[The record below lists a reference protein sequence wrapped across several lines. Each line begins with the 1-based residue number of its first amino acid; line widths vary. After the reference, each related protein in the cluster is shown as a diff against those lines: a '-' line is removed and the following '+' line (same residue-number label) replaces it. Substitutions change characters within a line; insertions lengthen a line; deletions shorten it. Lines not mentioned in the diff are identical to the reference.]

1 MNAQEAARMVNS
13 GMEKLSL
20 AQLVEVHAV
29 LKGDENS
36 AGLFRLVS
44 GYARGQLSVYARST
58 EDFQSQMTLEDAGA
72 LRELA
77 EEVGFDKDDNLTKD
91 GQKALEIAAR
101 VSKRAKDKKV
111 EEAVAAAKKQP
122 DKEENR
128 LESISLTPEQIK
140 YLDEKGI
147 VHNGTLESIAWFKDR
162 DEAMKIL
169 ADAGAKPEE
178 TPRAPIAEIEE
189 DNVAENVNENNL
201 GSVDISKNM
210 QQLEML
216 SASVNPLDE
225 NDKSF
230 ADNRASL
237 NVLDV
242 YDEKGVKHDVKS
254 ELVEQAKLR
263 TEAEMLDA
271 KKVTK
276 EEYVERL
283 KLNIDSAVY
292 SVVTGNA
299 VDFSR
304 YNGNREH
311 LQQVLKNKIDVLAK
325 AEGGSKPSKA
335 HVRLESVLGFM
346 AVESA
351 RIDNKIEK
359 IEKAVG
365 SIPVIQ
371 KFKAKIKKFDERCEQ
386 KFGPKTWGYVRG
398 AALVAEKAAPAIGMA
413 FVAGMGGP
421 LGMGVYA
428 AYVVKKH
435 VVPFTNKYMAQPK
448 EQRTGFRKFCKENK
462 KDAVLAG
469 LYAASAGLSAG
480 MAVYGAVSN
489 LSVAA
494 AEAASAGQTLDTAA
508 KASLLTRHV
517 GVAKMSLSGAAMLT
531 RSATSVYEAHKAGD
545 KKERNRRLL
554 IGLGSAVAFASGIWA
569 RDMLG
574 KWLGEG
580 KEDTHTEPNPEN
592 AGAQNGNGDEGAAV
606 QPGNDN
612 QNADN
617 NAPNH
622 ETPDAVVQYDDFYH
636 GPEVEARSK
645 ESVIR
650 LLTNSQV
657 SRSEA
662 TLKAEMMIYRVGHM
676 DESVRTAFPS
686 ASDAQIAHAILLRA
700 ADVRKGDAD
709 ELLRALL
716 GDGSCSKLTME
727 QQVSEIHKGLTGYN
741 YGQRTDLPYGRN
753 LDPNYVGINT
763 RSRFLLDDCASER
776 LVDYYDVKEEPVE
789 TVVPVTREV
798 PKPDEQPVQPV
809 ADKPNENPQQ
819 LPERKETEQPETP
832 QPITKSYK
840 AGMLFEGKDT
850 LAGSRDQ
857 INRLAEL
864 GVARYNDGKFRY
876 VDYDEHYKMLRQLG
890 FEDGRAQEIVKNR
903 IAVEQKELENMNSKA
918 PVFFTRRYKSVY
930 NAYFC
935 RYGIKS
941 HS

>member
-1 MNAQEAARMVNS
+1 MNTQEAARMVNS

-111 EEAVAAAKKQP
+111 EEAVATAKEQP

-169 ADAGAKPEE
+169 ADVGAKPEE

-189 DNVAENVNENNL
+189 DNVVENVNENNL

-299 VDFSR
+299 VDFSH

-351 RIDNKIEK
+351 RIDSKIEK

-365 SIPVIQ
+365 SLPVIQ

-428 AYVVKKH
+428 AYVLKKH
-435 VVPFTNKYMAQPK
+435 VCPFTNKYMAQPK
-448 EQRTGFRKFCKENK
+448 EKRTGFRKFCKENK

-469 LYAASAGLSAG
+469 LYAASAALSAG

-545 KKERNRRLL
+545 KKERKRRLL
-554 IGLGSAVAFASGIWA
+554 IGLGSAVAFAGGILA
-569 RDMLG
+569 RDAIG
-574 KWLGEG
+574 KWFGSEKEEINAEKEEINVKTPKEIVDRDGDGIPDTIDRDGGEG
-580 KEDTHTEPNPEN
+580 WANETKTPKTTVPNAEI
-592 AGAQNGNGDEGAAV
+592 GS
-606 QPGNDN
+606 
-612 QNADN
+612 
-617 NAPNH
+617 
-622 ETPDAVVQYDDFYH
+622 YDDFYH
-636 GPEVEARSK
+636 GAEVEAKSK

-662 TLKAEMMIYRVGHM
+662 ALKAEMMIYRVGHM

-789 TVVPVTREV
+789 TVVPGKREV
-798 PKPDEQPVQPV
+798 LNPDEQPVRAV
-809 ADKPNENPQQ
+809 ADKPNENPKP
-819 LPERKETEQPETP
+819 LPERKETEHTETP

-840 AGMLFEGKDT
+840 VGMLFEGKDT
-850 LAGSRDQ
+850 LAGSHDQ

-876 VDYDEHYKMLRQLG
+876 VNYDEHYKMLRQLG
-890 FEDGRAQEIVKNR
+890 FEDGRAQEIVNNR
-903 IAVEQKELENMNSKA
+903 IAVEQKELENMNSRSK
-918 PVFFTRRYKSVY
+918 
-930 NAYFC
+930 
-935 RYGIKS
+935 
-941 HS
+941 

>member
-111 EEAVAAAKKQP
+111 EEAVAAAKEQP

-216 SASVNPLDE
+216 SASVNPLNE

-299 VDFSR
+299 VDFSH

-351 RIDNKIEK
+351 RIDSKIEK

-545 KKERNRRLL
+545 KKECNRRLL
-554 IGLGSAVAFASGIWA
+554 IGLGSTVAFAGGIWA

-662 TLKAEMMIYRVGHM
+662 ALKAEMMIYRVGHM

-789 TVVPVTREV
+789 TVVPVTREGT
-798 PKPDEQPVQPV
+798 KPDELPVQPV
-809 ADKPNENPQQ
+809 TDARNENPQP
-819 LPERKETEQPETP
+819 LPEQKETEQPETP
-832 QPITKSYK
+832 QPIIKSPK
-840 AGMLFEGKDT
+840 AGKLFEGKDT
-850 LAGSRDQ
+850 LAGGRDQ

-876 VDYDEHYKMLRQLG
+876 VDYDEHYKMLRQHG

-903 IAVEQKELENMNSKA
+903 IAVEQKELENLKTRSK
-918 PVFFTRRYKSVY
+918 
-930 NAYFC
+930 
-935 RYGIKS
+935 
-941 HS
+941 

>member
-44 GYARGQLSVYARST
+44 GYARGKLSVYARST

-101 VSKRAKDKKV
+101 VSKRAR
-111 EEAVAAAKKQP
+111 
-122 DKEENR
+122 DKEVAKIVEAKQKEQSNKKAPEKKP
-128 LESISLTPEQIK
+128 ESIPLTEEQIH
-140 YLDEKGI
+140 YLDKHRI
-147 VHNGTLESIAWFKDR
+147 LHNGTLESISWTKDK

-169 ADAGAKPEE
+169 SEANVAPEVA
-178 TPRAPIAEIEE
+178 PKAPIAEVKDEPKDTPI
-189 DNVAENVNENNL
+189 VVNETDNL
-201 GSVDISKNM
+201 KAVDIAKNM

-216 SASVNPLDE
+216 SSSINPLDE
-225 NDKSF
+225 KDKTF
-230 ADNRASL
+230 ADSRASL
-237 NVLDV
+237 NILDV
-242 YDEKGVKHDVKS
+242 YDEQGNKHDVRS
-254 ELVEQAKLR
+254 ELVEQAKLK
-263 TEAEMLDA
+263 TEAEMMDS

-292 SVVTGNA
+292 SVVIGNA
-299 VDFSR
+299 VDFSH

-351 RIDNKIEK
+351 RIDSKIEK

-365 SIPVIQ
+365 SLPVIQ

-421 LGMGVYA
+421 LGMVVYG
-428 AYVVKKH
+428 AYIFKKH
-435 VVPFTNKYMAQPK
+435 VVPFTNKYMEQPK
-448 EQRTGFRKFCKENK
+448 EERTSFRKFVKQNK
-462 KDAVLAG
+462 KEATLAG
-469 LYAASAGLSAG
+469 LFTASSLLSFGAAGL
-480 MAVYGAVSN
+480 GA
-489 LSVAA
+489 LTHIGDAQTVAQA
-494 AEAASAGQTLDTAA
+494 TM
-508 KASLLTRHV
+508 LTQHTNI
-517 GVAKMSLSGAAMLT
+517 AKMSLSGAAMLT

-554 IGLGSAVAFASGIWA
+554 IGLGSAVAFAGGIWA

-617 NAPNH
+617 NALKH

-662 TLKAEMMIYRVGHM
+662 ALKAEMMIYRVGHM

-789 TVVPVTREV
+789 TVAPVTREGT
-798 PKPDEQPVQPV
+798 KPDELPVQPV
-809 ADKPNENPQQ
+809 ADKPNENPQP
-819 LPERKETEQPETP
+819 LPEQKETEQPETP
-832 QPITKSYK
+832 QPIIKSPK
-840 AGMLFEGKDT
+840 AGKLFEGKDT
-850 LAGSRDQ
+850 VASSHDQ
-857 INRLAEL
+857 VNRLTVL
-864 GVARYNDGKFRY
+864 GVAPYDDGKFRY
-876 VDYDEHYKMLRQLG
+876 VDYDEHYKLLLDIEFTEEQ
-890 FEDGRAQEIVKNR
+890 AQEIVKNR
-903 IAVEQKELENMNSKA
+903 IAVEQKELENLRARSK
-918 PVFFTRRYKSVY
+918 
-930 NAYFC
+930 
-935 RYGIKS
+935 
-941 HS
+941 

>member
-111 EEAVAAAKKQP
+111 EEAVAAAKEQP

-189 DNVAENVNENNL
+189 DNIAENVNENNL

-299 VDFSR
+299 VDFSH

-351 RIDNKIEK
+351 RIDSKIEK

-371 KFKAKIKKFDERCEQ
+371 KFKAKIKKFDEKCEQ

-435 VVPFTNKYMAQPK
+435 VVPFTNKYMALPK

-592 AGAQNGNGDEGAAV
+592 AGVQNGNGDEGAAV

-662 TLKAEMMIYRVGHM
+662 ALKAEMMIYRVGHM

-832 QPITKSYK
+832 QPIIKSPK
-840 AGMLFEGKDT
+840 AGMSFEGKDT
-850 LAGSRDQ
+850 LAGSHDQ

-903 IAVEQKELENMNSKA
+903 IAVEQKELENMNSRSK
-918 PVFFTRRYKSVY
+918 
-930 NAYFC
+930 
-935 RYGIKS
+935 
-941 HS
+941 

>member
-111 EEAVAAAKKQP
+111 EEAVAAAKEQP

-351 RIDNKIEK
+351 RIDSKIEK

-371 KFKAKIKKFDERCEQ
+371 KFKAKIKKFDEKCEQ

-435 VVPFTNKYMAQPK
+435 VVPFTNKYMALPK

-494 AEAASAGQTLDTAA
+494 SEAASAGQTLDTAT

-531 RSATSVYEAHKAGD
+531 RSATSVYEAQKAGD
-545 KKERNRRLL
+545 KKECNRRLL
-554 IGLGSAVAFASGIWA
+554 IGLGSAVAFAGGIWA

-592 AGAQNGNGDEGAAV
+592 AGVQNGNGDEGAAV

-662 TLKAEMMIYRVGHM
+662 ALKAEMMIYRVGHM

-789 TVVPVTREV
+789 TVAPVTREGT
-798 PKPDEQPVQPV
+798 KPDELPVQPV
-809 ADKPNENPQQ
+809 ADKPNENPQP
-819 LPERKETEQPETP
+819 LPEQKETEQPETP
-832 QPITKSYK
+832 QPIIKSPK
-840 AGMLFEGKDT
+840 AGMSFEGKDT
-850 LAGSRDQ
+850 LAGSHDQ

-903 IAVEQKELENMNSKA
+903 IAVEQKELENMNSRSK
-918 PVFFTRRYKSVY
+918 
-930 NAYFC
+930 
-935 RYGIKS
+935 
-941 HS
+941 

>member
-44 GYARGQLSVYARST
+44 GYARGQFSVYARST

-292 SVVTGNA
+292 SVVIGNA
-299 VDFSR
+299 VDFSH

-351 RIDNKIEK
+351 RIDSKIEK

-554 IGLGSAVAFASGIWA
+554 IGLGSAVAFAGGIWA

-612 QNADN
+612 QNVDN

-676 DESVRTAFPS
+676 DESVRTAFPG

-840 AGMLFEGKDT
+840 AGMSFEGKDT
-850 LAGSRDQ
+850 LAGSHDQ

-903 IAVEQKELENMNSKA
+903 IAVEQKELENLKTRSK
-918 PVFFTRRYKSVY
+918 
-930 NAYFC
+930 
-935 RYGIKS
+935 
-941 HS
+941 

>member
-44 GYARGQLSVYARST
+44 GYARGQLSAYARSSA
-58 EDFQSQMTLEDAGA
+58 DFQSQMTLEDAGA

-77 EEVGFDKDDNLTKD
+77 EEVGFDKDDNLTSD

-111 EEAVAAAKKQP
+111 EEVVAAAKEQP
-122 DKEENR
+122 EKKENR

-147 VHNGTLESIAWFKDR
+147 MHNGTQESIAWFKDR

-178 TPRAPIAEIEE
+178 TPRTPIAEIKE
-189 DNVAENVNENNL
+189 DNVAEKVNENNL

-292 SVVTGNA
+292 SVVIGNA

-351 RIDNKIEK
+351 RIDSKIEK

-554 IGLGSAVAFASGIWA
+554 IGLGSAVAFAGGIWA

-662 TLKAEMMIYRVGHM
+662 ALKAEMMIYRVGHM

-789 TVVPVTREV
+789 TVAPVTREGT
-798 PKPDEQPVQPV
+798 KPDELPVQPV
-809 ADKPNENPQQ
+809 EDKPNENPQP

-832 QPITKSYK
+832 QPIIKSPK
-840 AGMLFEGKDT
+840 AGKLFEGKDT
-850 LAGSRDQ
+850 LAGGRDQ

-876 VDYDEHYKMLRQLG
+876 VDYDEHYKMLRQHG

-903 IAVEQKELENMNSKA
+903 IAVEQKELENLKTRSK
-918 PVFFTRRYKSVY
+918 
-930 NAYFC
+930 
-935 RYGIKS
+935 
-941 HS
+941 

>member
-111 EEAVAAAKKQP
+111 EEAVAAAKEQP

-299 VDFSR
+299 VDFSH

-351 RIDNKIEK
+351 RIDSKIEK

-545 KKERNRRLL
+545 KKECNRRLL
-554 IGLGSAVAFASGIWA
+554 IGLGSAVAFAGGIWA

-612 QNADN
+612 QNVDN

-840 AGMLFEGKDT
+840 AGMSFEGKDT

-903 IAVEQKELENMNSKA
+903 IAVEQKELENMNSRSK
-918 PVFFTRRYKSVY
+918 
-930 NAYFC
+930 
-935 RYGIKS
+935 
-941 HS
+941 

>member
-111 EEAVAAAKKQP
+111 EEAVAAAKEQP

-283 KLNIDSAVY
+283 KFNIDSAVY

-299 VDFSR
+299 VDFSH

-351 RIDNKIEK
+351 RIDSKIEK

-545 KKERNRRLL
+545 KKECNRRLL
-554 IGLGSAVAFASGIWA
+554 IGLGSTVAFAGGIWA

-662 TLKAEMMIYRVGHM
+662 ALKAEMMIYRVGHM

-789 TVVPVTREV
+789 TVVPVTREGT
-798 PKPDEQPVQPV
+798 KPDELPVQPV
-809 ADKPNENPQQ
+809 TDARNENPQP
-819 LPERKETEQPETP
+819 LPEQKETEQPETP
-832 QPITKSYK
+832 QPIIKSPK
-840 AGMLFEGKDT
+840 AGKLFEGKDT
-850 LAGSRDQ
+850 LAGGRDQ

-876 VDYDEHYKMLRQLG
+876 VDYDEHYKMLRQHG

-903 IAVEQKELENMNSKA
+903 IAVEQKELENLKTRSK
-918 PVFFTRRYKSVY
+918 
-930 NAYFC
+930 
-935 RYGIKS
+935 
-941 HS
+941 

>member
-1 MNAQEAARMVNS
+1 MNAQDAARMVNS

-20 AQLVEVHAV
+20 AQLVEVHTV

-44 GYARGQLSVYARST
+44 GYARGQLSAYARSSA
-58 EDFQSQMTLEDAGA
+58 DFQSQMTLEDAGA

-77 EEVGFDKDDNLTKD
+77 EEVGFDKDDNLTSD

-111 EEAVAAAKKQP
+111 EEVVAAAKEQP
-122 DKEENR
+122 EKKENR

-147 VHNGTLESIAWFKDR
+147 MHNGTLESIAWFKDR

-178 TPRAPIAEIEE
+178 TPRTPIAEIKE
-189 DNVAENVNENNL
+189 DNVAEKVNENNL

-242 YDEKGVKHDVKS
+242 YDEKGVKYDVKS

-283 KLNIDSAVY
+283 KLNIDTAVY

-299 VDFSR
+299 VDFSS

-311 LQQVLKNKIDVLAK
+311 LQQVLKNKIDVFAN
-325 AEGGSKPSKA
+325 AESGSKPSKA

-351 RIDNKIEK
+351 RIDGKIEK

-365 SIPVIQ
+365 SLPVIQ

-531 RSATSVYEAHKAGD
+531 RSATGIYEAQKAGD
-545 KKERNRRLL
+545 KKECNRRLL
-554 IGLGSAVAFASGIWA
+554 IGLGSAVAFAGGIWA
-569 RDMLG
+569 RDALG
-574 KWLGEG
+574 KWFGAE

-592 AGAQNGNGDEGAAV
+592 TGVQNGNGDEGAAV
-606 QPGNDN
+606 QPGDDN
-612 QNADN
+612 HNADN
-617 NAPNH
+617 DAPNH

-662 TLKAEMMIYRVGHM
+662 ALKAEMMIYRVGHM

-809 ADKPNENPQQ
+809 ADKPNENQQ
-819 LPERKETEQPETP
+819 PLPERKEPEQPETP

-840 AGMLFEGKDT
+840 AGKLFEGKDT
-850 LAGSRDQ
+850 LAGGRDQ

-876 VDYDEHYKMLRQLG
+876 VDYDEHYKMLRQHG

-903 IAVEQKELENMNSKA
+903 IAVEQKELENLKTRSK
-918 PVFFTRRYKSVY
+918 
-930 NAYFC
+930 
-935 RYGIKS
+935 
-941 HS
+941 

>member
-1 MNAQEAARMVNS
+1 MNTQEAARMVNS

-111 EEAVAAAKKQP
+111 EEAVATAKEQP

-169 ADAGAKPEE
+169 ADVGAKPEE

-189 DNVAENVNENNL
+189 DNVVENVNENNL

-292 SVVTGNA
+292 SVITGNA
-299 VDFSR
+299 VDFSH

-351 RIDNKIEK
+351 RIDSKIEK

-365 SIPVIQ
+365 SLPVIQ
-371 KFKAKIKKFDERCEQ
+371 KFKAKIKKFDEKCEQ

-545 KKERNRRLL
+545 KKERKRRLL
-554 IGLGSAVAFASGIWA
+554 IGLGSAVAFAGGILA
-569 RDMLG
+569 RDAIG
-574 KWLGEG
+574 KWFGSEKEEINAEKEEINVKTPKEIVDRDGDGIPDTIDRDGGEG
-580 KEDTHTEPNPEN
+580 WANETKTPKTTVPNAEI
-592 AGAQNGNGDEGAAV
+592 GS
-606 QPGNDN
+606 
-612 QNADN
+612 
-617 NAPNH
+617 
-622 ETPDAVVQYDDFYH
+622 YDDFYH
-636 GPEVEARSK
+636 GAEVEAKSK

-662 TLKAEMMIYRVGHM
+662 ALKAEMMIYRVGHM

-789 TVVPVTREV
+789 TVVPGKREV
-798 PKPDEQPVQPV
+798 LNPDEQPVRAV
-809 ADKPNENPQQ
+809 ADKPNENPKP
-819 LPERKETEQPETP
+819 LPERKETEHTETP

-840 AGMLFEGKDT
+840 VGMLFEGKDT
-850 LAGSRDQ
+850 LAGSHDQ

-876 VDYDEHYKMLRQLG
+876 VNYDEHYKMLRQLG
-890 FEDGRAQEIVKNR
+890 FEDGRAQEIVNNR
-903 IAVEQKELENMNSKA
+903 IAVEQKELENMNSRSK
-918 PVFFTRRYKSVY
+918 
-930 NAYFC
+930 
-935 RYGIKS
+935 
-941 HS
+941 

>member
-111 EEAVAAAKKQP
+111 EEAVAAAKEQP

-299 VDFSR
+299 VDFSH

-351 RIDNKIEK
+351 RIDSKIEK

-545 KKERNRRLL
+545 KKECNRRLL

-662 TLKAEMMIYRVGHM
+662 ALKAEMMIYRVGHM

-789 TVVPVTREV
+789 TVVPVTREGT
-798 PKPDEQPVQPV
+798 KPDELPVQPV
-809 ADKPNENPQQ
+809 TDARNENPQP
-819 LPERKETEQPETP
+819 LPEQKETEQPETP
-832 QPITKSYK
+832 QPIIKSPK
-840 AGMLFEGKDT
+840 AGKLFEGKDT
-850 LAGSRDQ
+850 LAGGRDQ

-876 VDYDEHYKMLRQLG
+876 VDYDEHYKMLRQHG

-903 IAVEQKELENMNSKA
+903 IAVEQKELENLKTRSK
-918 PVFFTRRYKSVY
+918 
-930 NAYFC
+930 
-935 RYGIKS
+935 
-941 HS
+941 

>member
-111 EEAVAAAKKQP
+111 EEAVAAAKEQP

-299 VDFSR
+299 VDFSH

-351 RIDNKIEK
+351 RIDSKIEK

-545 KKERNRRLL
+545 KKECNRRLL
-554 IGLGSAVAFASGIWA
+554 IGLGSAVAFAGGIWA

-612 QNADN
+612 QNVDN

-789 TVVPVTREV
+789 TVAPVTREGT
-798 PKPDEQPVQPV
+798 KPDELPVQPG
-809 ADKPNENPQQ
+809 ADKPNENPQP
-819 LPERKETEQPETP
+819 LPEQKETEQPETP
-832 QPITKSYK
+832 QPIIKSPK
-840 AGMLFEGKDT
+840 AGKLFEGKDT

-903 IAVEQKELENMNSKA
+903 IAVEQKELENMNSRSK
-918 PVFFTRRYKSVY
+918 
-930 NAYFC
+930 
-935 RYGIKS
+935 
-941 HS
+941 

>member
-58 EDFQSQMTLEDAGA
+58 EDFQSQMTQEDAGA

-111 EEAVAAAKKQP
+111 EEAVAAAKEQP

-299 VDFSR
+299 VDFSH

-351 RIDNKIEK
+351 RIDSKIEK

-545 KKERNRRLL
+545 KKECNRRLL
-554 IGLGSAVAFASGIWA
+554 IGLGSAVAFAGGIWA

-612 QNADN
+612 QNVDN

-840 AGMLFEGKDT
+840 AGMSFEGKDT

-903 IAVEQKELENMNSKA
+903 IAVEQKELENMNSRSK
-918 PVFFTRRYKSVY
+918 
-930 NAYFC
+930 
-935 RYGIKS
+935 
-941 HS
+941 

>member
-44 GYARGQLSVYARST
+44 GYARGQLSAYARSSA
-58 EDFQSQMTLEDAGA
+58 DFQSQMTLEDAGA

-77 EEVGFDKDDNLTKD
+77 EEVGFDKDDNLTSD

-111 EEAVAAAKKQP
+111 EEVVAAAKEQP
-122 DKEENR
+122 EKKENR

-147 VHNGTLESIAWFKDR
+147 MHNGTLESIAWFKDR

-178 TPRAPIAEIEE
+178 TPRTPIAEIKE
-189 DNVAENVNENNL
+189 DNVAEKVNENNL

-242 YDEKGVKHDVKS
+242 YDEKGVKYDVKS

-283 KLNIDSAVY
+283 KLNIDTAVY

-299 VDFSR
+299 VDFSS

-311 LQQVLKNKIDVLAK
+311 LQQVLKNKIDVFAN
-325 AEGGSKPSKA
+325 AESGSKPSKA

-351 RIDNKIEK
+351 RIDGKIEK

-365 SIPVIQ
+365 SLPVIQ

-531 RSATSVYEAHKAGD
+531 RSATGIYEAQKAGD

-554 IGLGSAVAFASGIWA
+554 IGLGSAVAFVGGIWA
-569 RDMLG
+569 RDALG
-574 KWLGEG
+574 KWFGAE
-580 KEDTHTEPNPEN
+580 KEDTHPEPNPEN
-592 AGAQNGNGDEGAAV
+592 AGVQNGNGDEGAAV
-606 QPGNDN
+606 QPGDDN
-612 QNADN
+612 LNADKD
-617 NAPNH
+617 APNH

-662 TLKAEMMIYRVGHM
+662 ALKAEMMIYRVGHM

-809 ADKPNENPQQ
+809 ADKPNENQQ
-819 LPERKETEQPETP
+819 PLPERKETEQPETP

-840 AGMLFEGKDT
+840 AGKPFEGKDT
-850 LAGSRDQ
+850 LAGGRDQ

-876 VDYDEHYKMLRQLG
+876 VDYDEHYKMLRQHG

-903 IAVEQKELENMNSKA
+903 IAVEQKELENLKTRSK
-918 PVFFTRRYKSVY
+918 
-930 NAYFC
+930 
-935 RYGIKS
+935 
-941 HS
+941 

>member
-44 GYARGQLSVYARST
+44 GYARGQLSAYARSSA
-58 EDFQSQMTLEDAGA
+58 DFQSQMTLEDAGA

-77 EEVGFDKDDNLTKD
+77 EEVGFDKDDNLTSD

-111 EEAVAAAKKQP
+111 EEVVAAAKEQP
-122 DKEENR
+122 EKKENR

-147 VHNGTLESIAWFKDR
+147 MHNGTLESIAWFKDR

-178 TPRAPIAEIEE
+178 TPRTPIAEIKE
-189 DNVAENVNENNL
+189 DNVAEKVNENNL

-242 YDEKGVKHDVKS
+242 YDEKGVKYDVKS

-283 KLNIDSAVY
+283 KLNIDTAVY

-299 VDFSR
+299 VDFSS

-311 LQQVLKNKIDVLAK
+311 LQQVLKNKIDVFAN
-325 AEGGSKPSKA
+325 AESGSKPSKA

-351 RIDNKIEK
+351 RIDGKIEK

-365 SIPVIQ
+365 SLPVIQ

-531 RSATSVYEAHKAGD
+531 RSATGIYEAQKAGD
-545 KKERNRRLL
+545 KKELNRRLL
-554 IGLGSAVAFASGIWA
+554 IGLGSAVAFAGGIWA
-569 RDMLG
+569 RDALG
-574 KWLGEG
+574 KWFGAE

-592 AGAQNGNGDEGAAV
+592 TGVQNGNGDEGAAV
-606 QPGNDN
+606 QPGDDN
-612 QNADN
+612 HNADN
-617 NAPNH
+617 DAPNH

-662 TLKAEMMIYRVGHM
+662 ALKAEMMIYRVGHM

-763 RSRFLLDDCASER
+763 RSRFLLDDCASGR

-789 TVVPVTREV
+789 TVAPVTREGT
-798 PKPDEQPVQPV
+798 KPDELPVQPV
-809 ADKPNENPQQ
+809 ADKPNENSQP
-819 LPERKETEQPETP
+819 LPEQKETEQPETP
-832 QPITKSYK
+832 QPIIKSPK
-840 AGMLFEGKDT
+840 AGMSFEGKDT
-850 LAGSRDQ
+850 LAGSHDQ

-903 IAVEQKELENMNSKA
+903 IAVEQKELENLKTRSK
-918 PVFFTRRYKSVY
+918 
-930 NAYFC
+930 
-935 RYGIKS
+935 
-941 HS
+941 

>member
-351 RIDNKIEK
+351 RIDSKIEK

-371 KFKAKIKKFDERCEQ
+371 KFKAKIKKFDEKCEQ

-435 VVPFTNKYMAQPK
+435 VVPFTNKYMALPK

-494 AEAASAGQTLDTAA
+494 SEAASAGQTLDTAA

-531 RSATSVYEAHKAGD
+531 RSATSVYEAQKAGD

-554 IGLGSAVAFASGIWA
+554 IGLGSAVAFAGGIWA

-592 AGAQNGNGDEGAAV
+592 AGVQNGNGDEGAAV

-662 TLKAEMMIYRVGHM
+662 ALKAEMMIYRVGHM

-789 TVVPVTREV
+789 TVAPVTREGT
-798 PKPDEQPVQPV
+798 KPDELPVQPV
-809 ADKPNENPQQ
+809 EDKPNENPQP
-819 LPERKETEQPETP
+819 LPEQKETEQPETP
-832 QPITKSYK
+832 QPIIKSPK
-840 AGMLFEGKDT
+840 AGKLFEGKDT
-850 LAGSRDQ
+850 LAGGRDQ

-876 VDYDEHYKMLRQLG
+876 VDYDEHYKMLRQHG

-903 IAVEQKELENMNSKA
+903 IAVEQKELENLKTRSK
-918 PVFFTRRYKSVY
+918 
-930 NAYFC
+930 
-935 RYGIKS
+935 
-941 HS
+941 

>member
-101 VSKRAKDKKV
+101 VSKRAKDKKI
-111 EEAVAAAKKQP
+111 EEAVAAAKEQP

-299 VDFSR
+299 VDFSH

-371 KFKAKIKKFDERCEQ
+371 KFKAKIKKFDEKCEQ

-554 IGLGSAVAFASGIWA
+554 IGLGSAVAFAGGIWA

-617 NAPNH
+617 NAPKH

-662 TLKAEMMIYRVGHM
+662 ALKAEMMIYRVGHM

-789 TVVPVTREV
+789 TVAPVTREGT
-798 PKPDEQPVQPV
+798 KPDELPVQPV
-809 ADKPNENPQQ
+809 ADKPNENPQP
-819 LPERKETEQPETP
+819 LPEQKETEQPETP
-832 QPITKSYK
+832 QPIIKSPK
-840 AGMLFEGKDT
+840 AGKLFEGKDT
-850 LAGSRDQ
+850 VASSHDQ
-857 INRLAEL
+857 VNRLTVL
-864 GVARYNDGKFRY
+864 GVAPYDDGKFRY
-876 VDYDEHYKMLRQLG
+876 VDYDEHYKLLLDIEFTEEQ
-890 FEDGRAQEIVKNR
+890 AQEIVKNR
-903 IAVEQKELENMNSKA
+903 IAVEQKELENLRARSK
-918 PVFFTRRYKSVY
+918 
-930 NAYFC
+930 
-935 RYGIKS
+935 
-941 HS
+941 

>member
-122 DKEENR
+122 DKEESR

-292 SVVTGNA
+292 SVVIGNA
-299 VDFSR
+299 VDFSH

-351 RIDNKIEK
+351 RIDSKIEK

-554 IGLGSAVAFASGIWA
+554 IGLGSAVAFAGGIWA

-612 QNADN
+612 QNVDN

-676 DESVRTAFPS
+676 DESVRTAFPG

-840 AGMLFEGKDT
+840 AGMSFEGKDT
-850 LAGSRDQ
+850 LAGSHDQ

-903 IAVEQKELENMNSKA
+903 IAVEQKELENMNSRSK
-918 PVFFTRRYKSVY
+918 
-930 NAYFC
+930 
-935 RYGIKS
+935 
-941 HS
+941 

>member
-101 VSKRAKDKKV
+101 VSKRAKDKKI
-111 EEAVAAAKKQP
+111 EEAVAAAKEQP

-299 VDFSR
+299 VDFSH

-371 KFKAKIKKFDERCEQ
+371 KFKAKIKKFDEKCEQ

-554 IGLGSAVAFASGIWA
+554 IGLGSAVAFAGGILA
-569 RDMLG
+569 RDAIG
-574 KWLGEG
+574 KWFGSEKEEINAEKEEINVKTPKEIVDRDGDGIPDTIDRDGGEG
-580 KEDTHTEPNPEN
+580 WANETKTPKTTVPNAEI
-592 AGAQNGNGDEGAAV
+592 GS
-606 QPGNDN
+606 
-612 QNADN
+612 
-617 NAPNH
+617 
-622 ETPDAVVQYDDFYH
+622 YDDFYH
-636 GPEVEARSK
+636 GAEVEAKSK

-662 TLKAEMMIYRVGHM
+662 ALKAEMMIYRVGHM

-741 YGQRTDLPYGRN
+741 YGQRADLPYGRN

-789 TVVPVTREV
+789 TVVPVTREGT
-798 PKPDEQPVQPV
+798 KPDELPVQPV
-809 ADKPNENPQQ
+809 ADKPNENPQP
-819 LPERKETEQPETP
+819 LPEQKETEQPETL
-832 QPITKSYK
+832 QPIIKSPK
-840 AGMLFEGKDT
+840 AGKPFEGKDT
-850 LAGSRDQ
+850 LAGGRDQ

-876 VDYDEHYKMLRQLG
+876 VDYDEHYKMLRQHG

-903 IAVEQKELENMNSKA
+903 IAVEQKELENLKTRSK
-918 PVFFTRRYKSVY
+918 
-930 NAYFC
+930 
-935 RYGIKS
+935 
-941 HS
+941 

>member
-371 KFKAKIKKFDERCEQ
+371 KFKAKIKKFDEKCEQ

-435 VVPFTNKYMAQPK
+435 VVPFTNKYMALPK

-545 KKERNRRLL
+545 KKERKRRLL
-554 IGLGSAVAFASGIWA
+554 IGLGSAVAFAGGILA
-569 RDMLG
+569 RDAIG
-574 KWLGEG
+574 KWFGSEKEEINAEKEEINVKTPKEIVDRDGDGIPDTIDRDGGEG
-580 KEDTHTEPNPEN
+580 WANETKTPKTTVPNAEI
-592 AGAQNGNGDEGAAV
+592 GS
-606 QPGNDN
+606 
-612 QNADN
+612 
-617 NAPNH
+617 
-622 ETPDAVVQYDDFYH
+622 YDDFYH
-636 GPEVEARSK
+636 GAEVEAKSK

-662 TLKAEMMIYRVGHM
+662 ALKAEMMIYRVGHM

-789 TVVPVTREV
+789 TVVPVPRKAPT
-798 PKPDEQPVQPV
+798 PDEPPVRAV
-809 ADKPNENPQQ
+809 ADKPNENPKP
-819 LPERKETEQPETP
+819 LPERKETEHTETP

-840 AGMLFEGKDT
+840 VGMLFEGKDT
-850 LAGSRDQ
+850 LAGSHDQ

-864 GVARYNDGKFRY
+864 GVARYTDGKFRY
-876 VDYDEHYKMLRQLG
+876 VNYDEHYKMLRQLG
-890 FEDGRAQEIVKNR
+890 FEDGRAQEIVNNR
-903 IAVEQKELENMNSKA
+903 IAVEQKELENMNSRSK
-918 PVFFTRRYKSVY
+918 
-930 NAYFC
+930 
-935 RYGIKS
+935 
-941 HS
+941 

>member
-111 EEAVAAAKKQP
+111 EEAVAAAKEQP

-299 VDFSR
+299 VDFSH

-351 RIDNKIEK
+351 RIDSKIEK

-545 KKERNRRLL
+545 KKECNRRLL
-554 IGLGSAVAFASGIWA
+554 IGLGSAVAFAGGIWA

-612 QNADN
+612 QNVDN

-636 GPEVEARSK
+636 GHEVEARSK

-789 TVVPVTREV
+789 TVAPVTREGT
-798 PKPDEQPVQPV
+798 KPDELPVQPE
-809 ADKPNENPQQ
+809 ADKPNENPQP
-819 LPERKETEQPETP
+819 LPEQKETEQPETP
-832 QPITKSYK
+832 QPIIKSPK
-840 AGMLFEGKDT
+840 AGKLFEGKDT
-850 LAGSRDQ
+850 LAGGRDQ

-876 VDYDEHYKMLRQLG
+876 VDYDEHYKMLRQHG

-903 IAVEQKELENMNSKA
+903 IAVEQKELENLKTRSK
-918 PVFFTRRYKSVY
+918 
-930 NAYFC
+930 
-935 RYGIKS
+935 
-941 HS
+941 

>member
-111 EEAVAAAKKQP
+111 EEAVAAAKEQP

-299 VDFSR
+299 VDFSH

-351 RIDNKIEK
+351 RIDSKIEK

-545 KKERNRRLL
+545 KKECNRRLL
-554 IGLGSAVAFASGIWA
+554 IGLGSAVAFAGGIWA

-612 QNADN
+612 QNVDN

-662 TLKAEMMIYRVGHM
+662 ALKAEMMIYRVGHM

-789 TVVPVTREV
+789 TVAPVTREGT
-798 PKPDEQPVQPV
+798 KPDELPVQPV
-809 ADKPNENPQQ
+809 ADKPNENPQP
-819 LPERKETEQPETP
+819 LPEQKETEQPETP
-832 QPITKSYK
+832 QPIIKSPK
-840 AGMLFEGKDT
+840 AGKLFEGKDT
-850 LAGSRDQ
+850 LAGGRDQ

-876 VDYDEHYKMLRQLG
+876 VDYDEHYKMLRQHG

-903 IAVEQKELENMNSKA
+903 IAVEQKELENLKTRSK
-918 PVFFTRRYKSVY
+918 
-930 NAYFC
+930 
-935 RYGIKS
+935 
-941 HS
+941 

>member
-111 EEAVAAAKKQP
+111 EEAVAAAKEQP

-776 LVDYYDVKEEPVE
+776 LVDYYDVKEEPVK
-789 TVVPVTREV
+789 TVAPVTREV

-832 QPITKSYK
+832 QPIIKSPK
-840 AGMLFEGKDT
+840 AGKLFEGKDT
-850 LAGSRDQ
+850 LAGGRDQ

-876 VDYDEHYKMLRQLG
+876 VDYDEHYKMLRQHG

-903 IAVEQKELENMNSKA
+903 IAVEQKELENLKTRSK
-918 PVFFTRRYKSVY
+918 
-930 NAYFC
+930 
-935 RYGIKS
+935 
-941 HS
+941 

>member
-58 EDFQSQMTLEDAGA
+58 EDFQSQMTQEDAGA

-371 KFKAKIKKFDERCEQ
+371 KFKAKIKKFDEKCEQ

-494 AEAASAGQTLDTAA
+494 AEAASAGQTLDTAT

-554 IGLGSAVAFASGIWA
+554 IGLGSAVAFAGGIWA

-676 DESVRTAFPS
+676 DESVRTAFPN

-840 AGMLFEGKDT
+840 AGKLFEGKDT
-850 LAGSRDQ
+850 LAGGRDQ
-857 INRLAEL
+857 INRLAEP

-903 IAVEQKELENMNSKA
+903 IAVEQKELENMNSRSK
-918 PVFFTRRYKSVY
+918 
-930 NAYFC
+930 
-935 RYGIKS
+935 
-941 HS
+941 

>member
-44 GYARGQLSVYARST
+44 GYARGQFSVYARST

-292 SVVTGNA
+292 SVVIGNA
-299 VDFSR
+299 VDFSH

-351 RIDNKIEK
+351 RIDSKIEK

-554 IGLGSAVAFASGIWA
+554 IGLGSAVAFAGGIWA

-612 QNADN
+612 QNVDN

-676 DESVRTAFPS
+676 DESVRTVFPG

-840 AGMLFEGKDT
+840 AGMSFEGKDT
-850 LAGSRDQ
+850 LAGSHDQ

-903 IAVEQKELENMNSKA
+903 IAVEQKELENMNSRSK
-918 PVFFTRRYKSVY
+918 
-930 NAYFC
+930 
-935 RYGIKS
+935 
-941 HS
+941 

>member
-111 EEAVAAAKKQP
+111 EEAVAAAKEQP

-371 KFKAKIKKFDERCEQ
+371 KFKAKIKKFDEKCEQ

-435 VVPFTNKYMAQPK
+435 VVPFTNKYMALPK

-592 AGAQNGNGDEGAAV
+592 AGVQNGNGDEGAAV

-662 TLKAEMMIYRVGHM
+662 ALKAEMMIYRVGHM

-832 QPITKSYK
+832 QPIIKSPK
-840 AGMLFEGKDT
+840 AGMSFEGKDT
-850 LAGSRDQ
+850 LAGSHDQ

-876 VDYDEHYKMLRQLG
+876 VDYDEHYKMLGQLG

-903 IAVEQKELENMNSKA
+903 IAVEQKELENMNSRSK
-918 PVFFTRRYKSVY
+918 
-930 NAYFC
+930 
-935 RYGIKS
+935 
-941 HS
+941 

>member
-44 GYARGQLSVYARST
+44 GYARGKLSVYARST

-101 VSKRAKDKKV
+101 VSKRAR
-111 EEAVAAAKKQP
+111 
-122 DKEENR
+122 DKEVAKIVEAKQKEQSNKKAPEKKP
-128 LESISLTPEQIK
+128 ESIPLTEEQIH
-140 YLDEKGI
+140 YLDKHGI
-147 VHNGTLESIAWFKDR
+147 LHNGTLESISWTKDK

-169 ADAGAKPEE
+169 SEANVAPEVA
-178 TPRAPIAEIEE
+178 PKAPIAEVKDEPKDTPI
-189 DNVAENVNENNL
+189 VVNETDNL
-201 GSVDISKNM
+201 KAVDIAKNM

-216 SASVNPLDE
+216 SSSINPLDE
-225 NDKSF
+225 KDKTF
-230 ADNRASL
+230 ADSRASL
-237 NVLDV
+237 NILDV
-242 YDEKGVKHDVKS
+242 YDEQGNKHDVRS
-254 ELVEQAKLR
+254 ELVEQAKLK
-263 TEAEMLDA
+263 TEAEMMDS

-292 SVVTGNA
+292 SVVIGNA
-299 VDFSR
+299 VDFSH

-351 RIDNKIEK
+351 RIDSKIEK

-365 SIPVIQ
+365 SLPVIQ

-421 LGMGVYA
+421 LGMVVYGT
-428 AYVVKKH
+428 YVFKKH
-435 VVPFTNKYMAQPK
+435 VVPFTNKYMEQPK
-448 EQRTGFRKFCKENK
+448 EERTSFRKFVKQNK
-462 KDAVLAG
+462 KEATLAG
-469 LYAASAGLSAG
+469 LFTASSLLSFGAAGL
-480 MAVYGAVSN
+480 GA
-489 LSVAA
+489 LTHIGDAQTVAQA
-494 AEAASAGQTLDTAA
+494 TM
-508 KASLLTRHV
+508 LTQHTNI
-517 GVAKMSLSGAAMLT
+517 AKMSLSGAAMLT

-554 IGLGSAVAFASGIWA
+554 IGLGSAVAFAGGIWA

-662 TLKAEMMIYRVGHM
+662 ALKAEMMIYRVGHM
-676 DESVRTAFPS
+676 DESVRTAFPG

-840 AGMLFEGKDT
+840 AGMSFEGKDT

-903 IAVEQKELENMNSKA
+903 IAVEQKELENMNSRSK
-918 PVFFTRRYKSVY
+918 
-930 NAYFC
+930 
-935 RYGIKS
+935 
-941 HS
+941 

>member
-1 MNAQEAARMVNS
+1 M
-13 GMEKLSL
+13 
-20 AQLVEVHAV
+20 
-29 LKGDENS
+29 
-36 AGLFRLVS
+36 
-44 GYARGQLSVYARST
+44 
-58 EDFQSQMTLEDAGA
+58 A
-72 LRELA
+72 L
-77 EEVGFDKDDNLTKD
+77 
-91 GQKALEIAAR
+91 
-101 VSKRAKDKKV
+101 
-111 EEAVAAAKKQP
+111 
-122 DKEENR
+122 
-128 LESISLTPEQIK
+128 
-140 YLDEKGI
+140 
-147 VHNGTLESIAWFKDR
+147 
-162 DEAMKIL
+162 
-169 ADAGAKPEE
+169 
-178 TPRAPIAEIEE
+178 
-189 DNVAENVNENNL
+189 
-201 GSVDISKNM
+201 
-210 QQLEML
+210 
-216 SASVNPLDE
+216 
-225 NDKSF
+225 
-230 ADNRASL
+230 
-237 NVLDV
+237 
-242 YDEKGVKHDVKS
+242 
-254 ELVEQAKLR
+254 
-263 TEAEMLDA
+263 
-271 KKVTK
+271 
-276 EEYVERL
+276 
-283 KLNIDSAVY
+283 
-292 SVVTGNA
+292 
-299 VDFSR
+299 
-304 YNGNREH
+304 
-311 LQQVLKNKIDVLAK
+311 
-325 AEGGSKPSKA
+325 
-335 HVRLESVLGFM
+335 
-346 AVESA
+346 
-351 RIDNKIEK
+351 
-359 IEKAVG
+359 
-365 SIPVIQ
+365 
-371 KFKAKIKKFDERCEQ
+371 
-386 KFGPKTWGYVRG
+386 
-398 AALVAEKAAPAIGMA
+398 
-413 FVAGMGGP
+413 
-421 LGMGVYA
+421 
-428 AYVVKKH
+428 
-435 VVPFTNKYMAQPK
+435 PK

-494 AEAASAGQTLDTAA
+494 SEAASAGQTLDTAA

-531 RSATSVYEAHKAGD
+531 RSATSVYEAQKAGD

-554 IGLGSAVAFASGIWA
+554 IGLGSAVAFAGGIWA

-592 AGAQNGNGDEGAAV
+592 AGVQNGNGDEGAAV

-662 TLKAEMMIYRVGHM
+662 ALKAEMMIYRVGHM

-789 TVVPVTREV
+789 TVVPVTREGT
-798 PKPDEQPVQPV
+798 KPDELPVQPV
-809 ADKPNENPQQ
+809 TDARNENPQP
-819 LPERKETEQPETP
+819 LPEQKETEQPETP
-832 QPITKSYK
+832 QPIIKSPK
-840 AGMLFEGKDT
+840 VGKLFEGKDT
-850 LAGSRDQ
+850 LAGGRDQ

-876 VDYDEHYKMLRQLG
+876 VDYDEHYKMLRQHG

-903 IAVEQKELENMNSKA
+903 IAVEQKELENLKTRSK
-918 PVFFTRRYKSVY
+918 
-930 NAYFC
+930 
-935 RYGIKS
+935 
-941 HS
+941 

>member
-351 RIDNKIEK
+351 RIDSKIEK

-371 KFKAKIKKFDERCEQ
+371 KFKAKIKKFDEKCEQ

-435 VVPFTNKYMAQPK
+435 VVPFTNKYMALPK

-494 AEAASAGQTLDTAA
+494 SEAASAGQTLDTAA

-531 RSATSVYEAHKAGD
+531 RSATSVYEAQKAGD
-545 KKERNRRLL
+545 KKEHNRRLL
-554 IGLGSAVAFASGIWA
+554 IGLGSAVAFAGGIWA

-592 AGAQNGNGDEGAAV
+592 AGVQNGNGDEGAAV

-662 TLKAEMMIYRVGHM
+662 ALKAEMMIYRVGHM

-789 TVVPVTREV
+789 TVAPVTREGT
-798 PKPDEQPVQPV
+798 KPDELPVQPV
-809 ADKPNENPQQ
+809 EDKPNENPQP
-819 LPERKETEQPETP
+819 LPEQKETEQPETP
-832 QPITKSYK
+832 QPIIKSPK
-840 AGMLFEGKDT
+840 AGKLFEGKDT
-850 LAGSRDQ
+850 LAGGRDQ

-876 VDYDEHYKMLRQLG
+876 VDYDEHYKMLRQHG

-903 IAVEQKELENMNSKA
+903 IAVEQKELENLKTRSK
-918 PVFFTRRYKSVY
+918 
-930 NAYFC
+930 
-935 RYGIKS
+935 
-941 HS
+941 

>member
-111 EEAVAAAKKQP
+111 EEAVAAAKEQP

-299 VDFSR
+299 VDFSH

-351 RIDNKIEK
+351 RIDSKIEK

-545 KKERNRRLL
+545 KKECNRRLL
-554 IGLGSAVAFASGIWA
+554 IGLGSAVAFAGGIWA

-789 TVVPVTREV
+789 TVAPVTREGT
-798 PKPDEQPVQPV
+798 KPDELPVQPV
-809 ADKPNENPQQ
+809 ADKPNENTQP
-819 LPERKETEQPETP
+819 LPEQKETEQPETL
-832 QPITKSYK
+832 QPIIKSPK
-840 AGMLFEGKDT
+840 AGKPFEGKDT
-850 LAGSRDQ
+850 LAGGRDQ

-876 VDYDEHYKMLRQLG
+876 VDYDEHYKMLRQHG

-903 IAVEQKELENMNSKA
+903 IAVEQKELENLKTRSK
-918 PVFFTRRYKSVY
+918 
-930 NAYFC
+930 
-935 RYGIKS
+935 
-941 HS
+941 

>member
-111 EEAVAAAKKQP
+111 EEAVAAAKEQP

-299 VDFSR
+299 VDFSH

-351 RIDNKIEK
+351 RIDSKIEK

-428 AYVVKKH
+428 AYVVKSMSF
-435 VVPFTNKYMAQPK
+435 PLPINIWLSPK
-448 EQRTGFRKFCKENK
+448 
-462 KDAVLAG
+462 
-469 LYAASAGLSAG
+469 S
-480 MAVYGAVSN
+480 
-489 LSVAA
+489 
-494 AEAASAGQTLDTAA
+494 
-508 KASLLTRHV
+508 
-517 GVAKMSLSGAAMLT
+517 SG
-531 RSATSVYEAHKAGD
+531 
-545 KKERNRRLL
+545 
-554 IGLGSAVAFASGIWA
+554 
-569 RDMLG
+569 
-574 KWLGEG
+574 
-580 KEDTHTEPNPEN
+580 P
-592 AGAQNGNGDEGAAV
+592 
-606 QPGNDN
+606 
-612 QNADN
+612 
-617 NAPNH
+617 
-622 ETPDAVVQYDDFYH
+622 
-636 GPEVEARSK
+636 
-645 ESVIR
+645 
-650 LLTNSQV
+650 
-657 SRSEA
+657 
-662 TLKAEMMIYRVGHM
+662 
-676 DESVRTAFPS
+676 
-686 ASDAQIAHAILLRA
+686 
-700 ADVRKGDAD
+700 
-709 ELLRALL
+709 
-716 GDGSCSKLTME
+716 
-727 QQVSEIHKGLTGYN
+727 VSENSARKTKK
-741 YGQRTDLPYGRN
+741 
-753 LDPNYVGINT
+753 T
-763 RSRFLLDDCASER
+763 RFW
-776 LVDYYDVKEEPVE
+776 PVCM
-789 TVVPVTREV
+789 P
-798 PKPDEQPVQPV
+798 
-809 ADKPNENPQQ
+809 
-819 LPERKETEQPETP
+819 
-832 QPITKSYK
+832 
-840 AGMLFEGKDT
+840 
-850 LAGSRDQ
+850 
-857 INRLAEL
+857 
-864 GVARYNDGKFRY
+864 
-876 VDYDEHYKMLRQLG
+876 LR
-890 FEDGRAQEIVKNR
+890 RV
-903 IAVEQKELENMNSKA
+903 
-918 PVFFTRRYKSVY
+918 
-930 NAYFC
+930 
-935 RYGIKS
+935 
-941 HS
+941 

>member
-111 EEAVAAAKKQP
+111 EEAVAAAKEQP

-299 VDFSR
+299 VDFSH

-351 RIDNKIEK
+351 RIDSKIEK

-480 MAVYGAVSN
+480 MAGYGAVSN

-545 KKERNRRLL
+545 KKECNRRLL
-554 IGLGSAVAFASGIWA
+554 IGLGSAVAFAGGIWA

-741 YGQRTDLPYGRN
+741 YGQRTDLPYGRT
-753 LDPNYVGINT
+753 LDPDYVGINT

-789 TVVPVTREV
+789 TVAPVTREGT
-798 PKPDEQPVQPV
+798 KPDELPVQPV
-809 ADKPNENPQQ
+809 ADKPNENSQP
-819 LPERKETEQPETP
+819 LPEQKETEQPETP
-832 QPITKSYK
+832 QPIIKSPK
-840 AGMLFEGKDT
+840 AGKLFEGKDT
-850 LAGSRDQ
+850 LAGGRDQ

-876 VDYDEHYKMLRQLG
+876 VDYDEHYKMLRQHG

-903 IAVEQKELENMNSKA
+903 IAVEQKELENLKTRSK
-918 PVFFTRRYKSVY
+918 
-930 NAYFC
+930 
-935 RYGIKS
+935 
-941 HS
+941 

>member
-292 SVVTGNA
+292 SVVIGNA
-299 VDFSR
+299 VDFSH

-351 RIDNKIEK
+351 RIDSKIEK

-554 IGLGSAVAFASGIWA
+554 IGLGSAVAFAGGIWA

-612 QNADN
+612 QNVDN

-676 DESVRTAFPS
+676 DESVRTAFPG

-840 AGMLFEGKDT
+840 AGMSFEGKDT
-850 LAGSRDQ
+850 LAGSHDQ

-903 IAVEQKELENMNSKA
+903 IAVEQKELENLKTRSK
-918 PVFFTRRYKSVY
+918 
-930 NAYFC
+930 
-935 RYGIKS
+935 
-941 HS
+941 

>member
-111 EEAVAAAKKQP
+111 EEAVAAAKEQP

-299 VDFSR
+299 VDFSS

-554 IGLGSAVAFASGIWA
+554 IGLGSAVAFAGGIWA

-612 QNADN
+612 QNVDN

-676 DESVRTAFPS
+676 DESVRTAFPG

-789 TVVPVTREV
+789 TVAPVTREGT
-798 PKPDEQPVQPV
+798 KPDELPVQPV
-809 ADKPNENPQQ
+809 EDKPNENPQP
-819 LPERKETEQPETP
+819 LPEQKETEQPETP
-832 QPITKSYK
+832 QPIIKSPK
-840 AGMLFEGKDT
+840 AGKLFEGKDT
-850 LAGSRDQ
+850 LAGGRDQ

-876 VDYDEHYKMLRQLG
+876 VDYDEHYKMLRQHG

-903 IAVEQKELENMNSKA
+903 IAVEQKELENLKTRSK
-918 PVFFTRRYKSVY
+918 
-930 NAYFC
+930 
-935 RYGIKS
+935 
-941 HS
+941 

>member
-44 GYARGQLSVYARST
+44 GYARGKLSVYARST

-101 VSKRAKDKKV
+101 VSKRAR
-111 EEAVAAAKKQP
+111 
-122 DKEENR
+122 DKEVAKIVEAKQKEQSNKKAPEKKP
-128 LESISLTPEQIK
+128 ESIPLTEEQIH
-140 YLDEKGI
+140 YLDKHGI
-147 VHNGTLESIAWFKDR
+147 LHNGTLESISWTKDK

-169 ADAGAKPEE
+169 SEANVAPEVA
-178 TPRAPIAEIEE
+178 PKAPIAEVKDEPKDTPI
-189 DNVAENVNENNL
+189 VVNETDNL
-201 GSVDISKNM
+201 KAVDIAKNM

-216 SASVNPLDE
+216 SSSINPLDE
-225 NDKSF
+225 KDKTF
-230 ADNRASL
+230 ADSRASL
-237 NVLDV
+237 NILDV
-242 YDEKGVKHDVKS
+242 YDEQGNKHDVRS
-254 ELVEQAKLR
+254 ELVEQAKLK
-263 TEAEMLDA
+263 TEAEMMDS

-292 SVVTGNA
+292 SVVIGNA
-299 VDFSR
+299 VDFSH

-351 RIDNKIEK
+351 RIDSKIEK

-365 SIPVIQ
+365 SLPVIQ

-421 LGMGVYA
+421 LGMVVYG
-428 AYVVKKH
+428 AYVFKKH
-435 VVPFTNKYMAQPK
+435 VVPFTNKYMEQPK
-448 EQRTGFRKFCKENK
+448 EERTSFRKFVKQNK
-462 KDAVLAG
+462 KEATLAG
-469 LYAASAGLSAG
+469 LFTASSLLSFGAAGL
-480 MAVYGAVSN
+480 GA
-489 LSVAA
+489 LTHIGDAQTVAQA
-494 AEAASAGQTLDTAA
+494 TM
-508 KASLLTRHV
+508 LTQHTNI
-517 GVAKMSLSGAAMLT
+517 AKMSLSGAAMLT

-554 IGLGSAVAFASGIWA
+554 IGLGSAVAFAGGIWA

-617 NAPNH
+617 NAPKH

-662 TLKAEMMIYRVGHM
+662 ALKAEMMIYRVGHM

-789 TVVPVTREV
+789 TVAPVTREGT
-798 PKPDEQPVQPV
+798 KPDELPVQPV
-809 ADKPNENPQQ
+809 ADKPNENPQP
-819 LPERKETEQPETP
+819 LPEQKETEQPETP
-832 QPITKSYK
+832 QPIIKSPK
-840 AGMLFEGKDT
+840 AGKLFEGKDT
-850 LAGSRDQ
+850 VASSHDQ
-857 INRLAEL
+857 VNRLTVL
-864 GVARYNDGKFRY
+864 GVAPYDDGKFRY
-876 VDYDEHYKMLRQLG
+876 VDYDEHYKLLLDIEFTEEQ
-890 FEDGRAQEIVKNR
+890 AQEIVKNR
-903 IAVEQKELENMNSKA
+903 IAVEQKELENLRARSK
-918 PVFFTRRYKSVY
+918 
-930 NAYFC
+930 
-935 RYGIKS
+935 
-941 HS
+941 